1 MPRTAMHEPNPLRSW
16 ELCPDFPSITADHV
30 MPAMQHVIATSSA
43 ELEAL
48 EQAAPRTWHGLLVPL
63 ERLTDRVARAWGVAT
78 HLHNV
83 KNCDAMRKAYTQTQ
97 PLVVEFYNRLGQSRP
112 VYDALLALRDSPDF
126 STFSQALQRT
136 ITLLVRDAAL
146 QGVGLSPED
155 RERFNAISQEL
166 AELSTRFTNNVLDAT
181 QVFALTLTQKDEVAG
196 LPEDSLRLAASM
208 ARTRGHEGATAD
220 NGPWCITLDLP
231 SFLSFM
237 QHASRRDLRENV
249 YRAYITRAATGDT
262 DNLPY
267 IRRIL
272 KLRRELAALLGFE
285 NFADVSLERK
295 MAPNVDSIKTLLRTI
310 QDAATDQALNDLIEL
325 GELARAGGQPGD
337 IQPWDVMYWAER
349 VKEQRFGLR
358 DELIRPYFPLPAI
371 LKGLF
376 DLIESLFAV
385 RIEAG
390 AEVPTWHADVTYYRV
405 KNSDGLEIAGFYLD
419 PYARP
424 EEKRGGAWMDEL
436 YGRST
441 VCAPRGHAVR
451 LPIAYVNC
459 NQRPALDDAPSLMSF
474 QEVTTLFHEFGH
486 ALQHMLTT
494 VDHGFVA
501 GISNIEWDA
510 VELPS
515 QFMENWCYQRETLT
529 RLARHYRTGEPMAA
543 ELLDQLLETR
553 TFRAGSNALRQVCFA
568 LTDLTLHTSDP
579 DTLDPTDTAQRIA
592 REILPLPPLPEDRF
606 LCSFSHIFAGGYAA
620 GYYSYKWAEVLSA
633 DAFGAFVD
641 AGLEDPARRRD
652 MGLRFRNTVLALGGS
667 RHPMD
672 IFRLFRGREPDPR
685 ALLRQEGLLPANKD
699 N

>member
-1 MPRTAMHEPNPLRSW
+1 MHEPNPLLNW
-16 ELCPDFPSITADHV
+16 ELFPNFPSITADHV
-30 MPAMQHVIATSSA
+30 VPAMHEVIARSSA
-43 ELEAL
+43 ELEDL
-48 EQAAPRTWHGLLVPL
+48 EKAAPLAWHGLLVPL

-83 KNCDAMRKAYTQTQ
+83 KNSKEMRQAYAQTQ

-112 VYDALLALRDSPDF
+112 IHDALLALRESPDF
-126 STFSQALQRT
+126 PTFSQALQRT
-136 ITLLVRDAAL
+136 ISLQVRDAIL
-146 QGVGLSPED
+146 QGVGLAPDD

-181 QVFALTLTQKDEVAG
+181 QAYCLTLTQREEVAG
-196 LPEDSLRLAASM
+196 LPEDSLRLAANM
-208 ARTRGHEGATAD
+208 ARSRGQAEATAE
-220 NGPWCITLDLP
+220 NGPWSITLDLP

-237 QHASRRDLRENV
+237 QHASRRDLREEV
-249 YRAYITRAATGDT
+249 YRAYITRAAAGDT
-262 DNLPY
+262 DNLPG
-267 IRRIL
+267 ILRIL
-272 KLRRELAALLGFE
+272 KLRKELAALLGFE
-285 NFADVSLERK
+285 NYAAVSLERK
-295 MAPNVDSIKTLLRTI
+295 MAPGVDSIESLLRTI
-310 QDAATDQALNDLIEL
+310 QEAATDQALNDLIDL
-325 GELARAGGQPGD
+325 GDLARTSGQPDD

-349 VKEQRFGLR
+349 LKERRFGLR

-371 LKGLF
+371 LQGLF
-376 DLIESLFAV
+376 ELIENLFGV
-385 RIEAG
+385 RIESG

-405 KNSDGLEIAGFYLD
+405 RSSDGQEIAGFYLD

-451 LPIAYVNC
+451 LPVAYVNC
-459 NQRPALDDAPSLMSF
+459 NQRPAMDDAPSLMSF

-515 QFMENWCYQRETLT
+515 QFMENWCYHLATLT
-529 RLARHYRTGEPMAA
+529 KLARHYQTGEPMAPD
-543 ELLDQLLETR
+543 LLDKLLETR

-568 LTDLTLHTSDP
+568 LTDLALHTADP
-579 DTLDPTDTAQRIA
+579 DQLDPTETAQRIA

-633 DAFGAFVD
+633 DAFGAFEE
-641 AGLEDPARRRD
+641 AGLEDTDRRRD
-652 MGLRFRNTVLALGGS
+652 LGRRFRDTILALGGS

>member
-1 MPRTAMHEPNPLRSW
+1 MHESNPLLNW
-16 ELCPDFPSITADHV
+16 ELYPDFPSISASHV
-30 MPAMQHVIATSSA
+30 VPAIQEVIARSSA

-63 ERLTDRVARAWGVAT
+63 ERLTDRVSRAWGLAT

-83 KNCDAMRKAYTQTQ
+83 KNSPDMREAYAQTQ
-97 PLVVEFYNRLGQSRP
+97 PLVVKFHNRLGQSRP
-112 VYDALLALRDSPDF
+112 VYDALVALRENPEFPDL
-126 STFSQALQRT
+126 SQALQRV
-136 ITLLVRDAAL
+136 IILLIRDATL
-146 QGVGLSPED
+146 QGVGLSPES
-155 RERFNAISQEL
+155 RERFNAVSQEL

-181 QVFALTLTQKDEVAG
+181 QAYALTLTEKEQIQG
-196 LPEDSLRLAASM
+196 LPQDSLRLAASM
-208 ARTRGHEGATAD
+208 ARARGQEQATAE
-220 NGPWCITLDLP
+220 NGPWCVTLDLP

-237 QHASRRDLRENV
+237 QHASRRDLREEV
-249 YRAYITRAATGDT
+249 YRAYITRAASGDN
-262 DNLPY
+262 DNLPF

-272 KLRRELAALLGFE
+272 ELRRELAGLLGFDT
-285 NFADVSLERK
+285 FAAVSLERK
-295 MAPNVDSIKTLLRTI
+295 MAPDVGGIESLLRAI
-310 QDAATDQALNDLIEL
+310 QNAATDPALNDLIEL
-325 GELARAGGQPGD
+325 GELARSHGQSED

-349 VKEQRFGLR
+349 LKEQRFGLR
-358 DELIRPYFPLPAI
+358 DELVRPYFPLPAI
-371 LKGLF
+371 LRGLF
-376 DLIESLFAV
+376 QLIGDLFEVDIEI
-385 RIEAG
+385 R
-390 AEVPTWHADVTYYRV
+390 ADVPVWHQDVSYYRV
-405 KNSDGLEIAGFYLD
+405 TNREGAEIAGFYLD

-436 YGRST
+436 CGRST
-441 VCAPRGHAVR
+441 VCAPSGQPVR
-451 LPIAYVNC
+451 LPVAYVNC

-494 VDHGFVA
+494 VNHGLVA
-501 GISNIEWDA
+501 GIANVEWDA
-510 VELPS
+510 VELAS
-515 QFMENWCYQRETLT
+515 QFMENWCYHPQTLS
-529 RLARHYRTGEPMAA
+529 RLARHYQTGEPMDAA
-543 ELLDQLLETR
+543 LLGKLLEAR

-568 LTDLTLHTSDP
+568 LTDLSLHTADP
-579 DTLDPTDTAQRIA
+579 ATLDPTETAQRIA

-641 AGLEDPARRRD
+641 AGLEDPTRRRD

-672 IFRLFRGREPDPR
+672 VFRLFRGRDPDPH
-685 ALLRQEGLLPANKD
+685 ALLRQEGLLPENKD

>member
-1 MPRTAMHEPNPLRSW
+1 MHESNPLLNW
-16 ELCPDFPSITADHV
+16 ELYPDFPSISASHV
-30 MPAMQHVIATSSA
+30 VPAIQEVIARSSA

-63 ERLTDRVARAWGVAT
+63 ERLTDRVSRAWGLAT

-83 KNCDAMRKAYTQTQ
+83 KNSPNMREAYAQTQ
-97 PLVVEFYNRLGQSRP
+97 PLVVKFHNRLGQSRP
-112 VYDALLALRDSPDF
+112 VYDALVALRENPEFPDL
-126 STFSQALQRT
+126 SQALQRA
-136 ITLLVRDAAL
+136 ITLLIRDAAL
-146 QGVGLSPED
+146 QGVGLSPES
-155 RERFNAISQEL
+155 RERFNAVSQEL

-181 QVFALTLTQKDEVAG
+181 QAYALTLTEKEQIQG
-196 LPEDSLRLAASM
+196 LPQDSLRLAASM
-208 ARTRGHEGATAD
+208 ARARGREQATAE
-220 NGPWCITLDLP
+220 NGPWCVTLDLP

-237 QHASRRDLRENV
+237 QHASRRDLREEV
-249 YRAYITRAATGDT
+249 YRAYITRAASGDN
-262 DNLPY
+262 DNLPL

-272 KLRRELAALLGFE
+272 ELRRELAGLLGFE
-285 NFADVSLERK
+285 NFAAVSLERK
-295 MAPNVDSIKTLLRTI
+295 MAPDVGGIESLLRAI
-310 QDAATDQALNDLIEL
+310 QNAATDPALNDLIEL
-325 GELARAGGQPGD
+325 GELARSHGQSED

-349 VKEQRFGLR
+349 LKEQRFGLR
-358 DELIRPYFPLPAI
+358 DELVRPYFPLPAI
-371 LKGLF
+371 LRGLF
-376 DLIESLFAV
+376 QLIGDLFEVDIEI
-385 RIEAG
+385 R
-390 AEVPTWHADVTYYRV
+390 ADVPVWHQDVSYYRV
-405 KNSDGLEIAGFYLD
+405 TNREGAEIAGFYLD

-436 YGRST
+436 CGRST
-441 VCAPRGHAVR
+441 VCAPSDQPVR
-451 LPIAYVNC
+451 LPVAYVNC

-494 VDHGFVA
+494 VNHGLVA
-501 GISNIEWDA
+501 GIANVEWDA
-510 VELPS
+510 VELAS
-515 QFMENWCYQRETLT
+515 QFMENWCYHPQTLSG
-529 RLARHYRTGEPMAA
+529 LARHYQTGEAMDAA
-543 ELLDQLLETR
+543 LLDKLLEAR

-568 LTDLTLHTSDP
+568 LTDLALHTADP
-579 DTLDPTDTAQRIA
+579 DTLDPMETAQRIA

-641 AGLEDPARRRD
+641 AGLEDPTRRRD

-672 IFRLFRGREPDPR
+672 VFRLFRGRDPDPH
-685 ALLRQEGLLPANKD
+685 ALLRQEGLLPENKD

>member
-1 MPRTAMHEPNPLRSW
+1 MHESNPLLNW
-16 ELCPDFPSITADHV
+16 ELYPDFPSISASHV
-30 MPAMQHVIATSSA
+30 VPAIEEVIARSGT

-48 EQAAPRTWHGLLVPL
+48 EQTAPRTWHGLLVPL
-63 ERLTDRVARAWGVAT
+63 ERLTDRVSRAWGLAT

-83 KNCDAMRKAYTQTQ
+83 KNSPAMRQAYAQTQ

-112 VYDALLALRDSPDF
+112 IYDALIALRESPDF
-126 STFSQALQRT
+126 PTLSQALQRA
-136 ITLLVRDAAL
+136 ISLLIRDATL
-146 QGVGLSPED
+146 QGVGLSPD
-155 RERFNAISQEL
+155 NRERFNAVSQEL

-181 QVFALTLTQKDEVAG
+181 QAYALTLTEKDQVAG

-208 ARTRGHEGATAD
+208 ARARGQEKATAED
-220 NGPWCITLDLP
+220 GPWCVTLDLP

-237 QHASRRDLRENV
+237 QHASRRDLREEV
-249 YRAYITRAATGDT
+249 YRAYITRAASGEN
-262 DNLPY
+262 DNLPL

-272 KLRRELAALLGFE
+272 ELRRGLAGLLGFDD
-285 NFADVSLERK
+285 FAAVSLERK
-295 MAPNVDSIKTLLRTI
+295 MAPSVDGIDSLLRAI
-310 QDAATDQALNDLIEL
+310 QNAATDPALNDLIDL
-325 GELARAGGQPGD
+325 GELARTHGQSEE
-337 IQPWDVMYWAER
+337 IAPWDVMYWSER
-349 VKEQRFGLR
+349 LKEQRFGLR
-358 DELIRPYFPLPAI
+358 DDLIRPYFPLPVI
-371 LKGLF
+371 LRGLF
-376 DLIESLFAV
+376 ELIGDLFEVGIETQTD
-385 RIEAG
+385 
-390 AEVPTWHADVTYYRV
+390 VPVWHKDVSYYRV
-405 KNSDGLEIAGFYLD
+405 NNREGAQIAGFYLD

-436 YGRST
+436 CGRST
-441 VCAPRGHAVR
+441 VCAPSGHPVR

-486 ALQHMLTT
+486 ALQHMLTS

-501 GISNIEWDA
+501 GISNVEWDA
-510 VELPS
+510 VELAS
-515 QFMENWCYQRETLT
+515 QFMENWCYHPQTLSG
-529 RLARHYRTGEPMAA
+529 LARHYRTGEPMDAA
-543 ELLDQLLETR
+543 LLDKLLEAR

-568 LTDLTLHTSDP
+568 LTDLALHTADP
-579 DTLDPTDTAQRIA
+579 DTLDPTETAQRIA

-641 AGLEDPARRRD
+641 AGLEDPVRRRD

-672 IFRLFRGREPDPR
+672 IFRLFRGREPDPK